1 MAVINKAKSVAT
13 IGRTAKSAA
22 PVKAVM
28 KAHTF
33 KGAGK
38 VVRAA
43 ALEGVASL
51 SYAEAQSRG
60 DIIAQLRIVA
70 GKSPTDA
77 DIATMRAEYI
87 IGRVAQ
93 RFADVDLPKAGLSVA
108 DRIAYARAV
117 VTSYAAPVKDG
128 VKANKLRAGQTGR
141 RTVSQHKVIRAAEE
155 AWSGVKAEL
164 GFGTAQTQAERNKAK
179 AKRAPQMSKEGQ
191 KSTVGTGIAHTELVK
206 SDGPMDAATACQY
219 LESMAATML
228 AFCNKHA
235 GLLPTDYG
243 MSVKRFNGSM
253 STLAKARAA
262 TEGTEA

>member
-1 MAVINKAKSVAT
+1 MTVIANAKNVALSSAKAKS
-13 IGRTAKSAA
+13 IAA
-22 PVKAVM
+22 P
-28 KAHTF
+28 KAHVF
-33 KGAGK
+33 KGANK
-38 VVRAA
+38 LVRTT
-43 ALEGVASL
+43 ALQGVASL

-60 DIIAQLRIVA
+60 DIIAQLRLVA

-93 RFADVDLPKAGLSVA
+93 RFADADLPKAGLSVA
-108 DRIAYARAV
+108 DRIAHARNV
-117 VTSYAAPVKDG
+117 VTSYAAPAKDG

-141 RTVSQHKVIRAAEE
+141 RTVAQHKVIRAAEE

-164 GFGTAQTQAERNKAK
+164 GFGAAQTQAERNKAK
-179 AKRAPQMSKEGQ
+179 AKRAPQMSKEGA
-191 KSTVGTGIAHTELVK
+191 KASTVGTGITHTELVK
-206 SDGPMDAATACQY
+206 SDGPMDKATACQY

-235 GLLPTDYG
+235 AVLPTDYG

-253 STLAKARAA
+253 STLGKARTAA
-262 TEGTEA
+262 EGTEA

>member
-1 MAVINKAKSVAT
+1 MVAVIAARKV
-13 IGRTAKSAA
+13 AA
-22 PVKAVM
+22 PAKVAVA

-33 KGAGK
+33 KGKGA
-38 VVRAA
+38 VVRTA

-60 DIIAQLRIVA
+60 DIIAQLRLVA
-70 GKSPTDA
+70 GNKPTEA
-77 DIATMRAEYI
+77 DVATMRGEYI

-93 RFADVDLPKAGLSVA
+93 RFADVDLPKAGLSIA
-108 DRIAYARAV
+108 ERIAHARAV

-128 VKANKLRAGQTGR
+128 VKANKLRAGQLGR

-164 GFGTAQTQAERNKAK
+164 GFGAAQTQAERNKAK
-179 AKRAPQMSKEGQ
+179 AKRAPQMSKEAS
-191 KSTVGTGIAHTELVK
+191 KASTVGTGITHTELVK

-228 AFCNKHA
+228 AFANKHA

-253 STLAKARAA
+253 STLAKARTA